1 MPSFKALLLACTVS
15 LLPLLSTPV
24 HAADAFTPAQKKEI
38 EEIVRELITKKEP
51 EMVIHA
57 AQTVQERMEKES
69 VIKGQEG
76 VDKNLDKILNDPSSP
91 VSGNPKGDV
100 TIVEFFDYSCGYCKM
115 AQGSVEKILDSDKNL
130 RFVYK
135 ELPILGPNSL
145 LASQYAVA
153 SIEQGKYPAFHR
165 ALMEAKQH
173 LTESAIIDIAKEV
186 GLDTDK
192 LKKDIGSEKVQ
203 KILKT
208 NIALAKEIGAQG
220 TPTFIIGGKLF
231 PGALSYEQIQEAVE
245 KVRADKKK

>member
-1 MPSFKALLLACTVS
+1 MQLFKALLLTCAIS
-15 LLPLLSTPV
+15 LLPSLSQPAV
-24 HAADAFTPAQKKEI
+24 AADSFTPAQKKEI

-51 EMVIHA
+51 EMIIHA

-69 VIKGQEG
+69 AVKGQQG
-76 VDKNLDKILNDPSSP
+76 VDKNLDKILNDPDSP
-91 VSGNPKGDV
+91 VGGNPKGDV

-115 AQGSVEKILDSDKNL
+115 AQGTVEKLLNEDKNV

-145 LASQYAVA
+145 TAAKYAMA
-153 SIEQGKYPAFHR
+153 SIAQGKYPAFHQ

-173 LTESAIIDIAKEV
+173 LTENAILDIAKEA

-192 LKKDIGSEKVQ
+192 LKKDMASEKIE
-203 KILKT
+203 KILKS
-208 NIALAKEIGAQG
+208 NIMLAKEIGAQG

-231 PGALSYEQIQEAVE
+231 PGALSADQMKEAVE
-245 KVRADKKK
+245 AARSEKKK